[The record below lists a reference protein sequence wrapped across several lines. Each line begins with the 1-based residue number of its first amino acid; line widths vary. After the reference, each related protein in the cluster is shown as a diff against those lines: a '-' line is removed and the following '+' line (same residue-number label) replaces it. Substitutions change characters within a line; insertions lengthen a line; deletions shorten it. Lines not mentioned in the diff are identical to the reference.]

1 MTSTTSAP
9 SSVLTLDE
17 AQTRVVEHGSGPML
31 ALGGPGT
38 GKTTVLVER
47 FLRLAASDGCSP
59 DRILFLVANRAQ
71 KIELQN
77 ALTERL
83 LMAEG
88 TAVVEVPVYTWHG
101 LANHL
106 VGRHYKKLGYPE
118 PPVLL
123 TSPEQWGDI
132 RDALRAENP
141 VNWPNYK
148 GLLSSPGFADEVVD
162 FCIRAGQ
169 RALSDAELRRLVEL
183 KPEFGEIVAF
193 YRKQLNRLR
202 SSARIDYPTLLSE
215 ATSLIA
221 DYDDVRDSLRT
232 RFTHVL
238 VDDGQELSLVQQR
251 MLRFLT
257 GFADGDADP
266 GGSLVVAAD
275 PDSAIE
281 AFRGA
286 DPGWL
291 EHAANELGVIE
302 TVVLST
308 SYRLGK
314 GLGTLA
320 TAFVARTGEAEHRP
334 GAFRGETTVH
344 VKAYASLAAEV
355 DAISRALRRAHLD
368 DKVPYEDMA
377 VLLTSPA
384 AMLPPLERA
393 LDAVEVPYQVAV
405 PDRPLEHEPS
415 VRAFRS
421 LARYA
426 IFDEDDALGDLLRSP
441 LAGLEDR
448 QIRELERA
456 ARLAGVTLMELFSV
470 PVGDLEPE
478 VAPLV
483 EPIKSLANLVRTY
496 GGARADQAFWEVWA
510 KAPYYRTLEE
520 KATKEPAS
528 ARELEALA
536 AFARALGRFVERRRG
551 RATLEEY
558 LEAIGRADF
567 GSDPWLPPERRRG
580 GVQVLSFHSAK
591 GRQWSVVGVCG
602 CIEGAIP
609 KGRRA
614 RGLFDPY
621 FLDEDSSVERARKN
635 EAEDRRVFY
644 VAITRA
650 SKHCIISTSPGPSR
664 RGAPSRFL
672 EELTGVVPET
682 EQVETAAPLTLAEA
696 AGRFR
701 KVLSDV
707 TAPNKERVAALIAVA
722 HACAVDP
729 SCSSA
734 HPNEWWWRWDWT
746 EGDVAIREQSRRP
759 NDELPADKMMTSYS
773 RISNYDNCGLQYLF
787 SVVLGLD
794 PDSSHNMA
802 FGTWIHQIF
811 EDCER
816 HEPNEAQVV
825 QGRIRLTNRDM
836 VMARYEELFDESVFP
851 NKVIA
856 RQFKRDGYV
865 ILDRYINHLDPGG
878 ALVVEHSFE
887 VDLDGHKIRGR
898 IDRVDAKP
906 GGLVIKDYKTS
917 RNPIYYDDA
926 RESLQLGIYYLAA
939 TTEEEIS
946 KHGKPI
952 AMQLVYPA
960 HFARGQVSVRG
971 QTPDE
976 AQAALDR
983 LPALIEGALVED
995 FRPNPEA
1002 NCRWCKFK
1010 PLCPLWPEGKE
1021 LSG

>member
-17 AQTRVVEHGSGPML
+17 AQARVVGHGSGPML

-47 FLRLAASDGCSP
+47 FIRLTSDGCSP

-83 LMAEG
+83 LMDEG
-88 TAVVEVPVYTWHG
+88 TAVVEIPVYTWHG

-183 KPEFGEIVAF
+183 KPEFGEIVTF

-257 GFADGDADP
+257 GFADGDGEP

-291 EHAANELGVIE
+291 EHAADELGALD
-302 TVVLST
+302 TVVLAT
-308 SYRLGK
+308 SYRLGE

-320 TAFVARTGEAEHRP
+320 RDFVSRTGDAEHRP
-334 GAFRGETTVH
+334 GTFEGETTVD

-355 DAISRALRRAHLD
+355 DAISRALRRAHLE

-456 ARLAGVTLMELFSV
+456 ARLAGVSLMELFAV
-470 PVGDLEPE
+470 PVADLENE
-478 VAPLV
+478 VVALV

-520 KATKEPAS
+520 KAANGSGLGTRTRGAGRASHGALGTLRRTPERTGHARGIPRSDRAGRLRLRPVAS
-528 ARELEALA
+528 AR
-536 AFARALGRFVERRRG
+536 
-551 RATLEEY
+551 
-558 LEAIGRADF
+558 
-567 GSDPWLPPERRRG
+567 
-580 GVQVLSFHSAK
+580 
-591 GRQWSVVGVCG
+591 
-602 CIEGAIP
+602 
-609 KGRRA
+609 
-614 RGLFDPY
+614 
-621 FLDEDSSVERARKN
+621 
-635 EAEDRRVFY
+635 
-644 VAITRA
+644 
-650 SKHCIISTSPGPSR
+650 
-664 RGAPSRFL
+664 APSRGSAGPVVPL
-672 EELTGVVPET
+672 GQGQTVVGRGCLRLHRGSHPQGPSGQGVVRPVLPGRRQPGRARPQERGRGSPRVLRRDHTSIEALHHLDLTG
-682 EQVETAAPLTLAEA
+682 AEPSWCSEPIPRGA
-696 AGRFR
+696 DRRGSRDRTGR
-701 KVLSDV
+701 D
-707 TAPNKERVAALIAVA
+707 
-722 HACAVDP
+722 CGAVDP
-729 SCSSA
+729 GRSGQPVPQGALGCD
-734 HPNEWWWRWDWT
+734 RT
-746 EGDVAIREQSRRP
+746 QEG
-759 NDELPADKMMTSYS
+759 TTS
-773 RISNYDNCGLQYLF
+773 RI
-787 SVVLGLD
+787 
-794 PDSSHNMA
+794 
-802 FGTWIHQIF
+802 
-811 EDCER
+811 
-816 HEPNEAQVV
+816 
-825 QGRIRLTNRDM
+825 
-836 VMARYEELFDESVFP
+836 
-851 NKVIA
+851 
-856 RQFKRDGYV
+856 
-865 ILDRYINHLDPGG
+865 
-878 ALVVEHSFE
+878 
-887 VDLDGHKIRGR
+887 
-898 IDRVDAKP
+898 
-906 GGLVIKDYKTS
+906 
-917 RNPIYYDDA
+917 
-926 RESLQLGIYYLAA
+926 
-939 TTEEEIS
+939 
-946 KHGKPI
+946 
-952 AMQLVYPA
+952 
-960 HFARGQVSVRG
+960 
-971 QTPDE
+971 
-976 AQAALDR
+976 
-983 LPALIEGALVED
+983 
-995 FRPNPEA
+995 
-1002 NCRWCKFK
+1002 
-1010 PLCPLWPEGKE
+1010 
-1021 LSG
+1021 